1 MSKYSEKAGVIF
13 MPDCESFINIM
24 IAGNY
29 TLFRAALRKLLEL
42 ESGMNVVGEAGNIA
56 DTIDLLNR
64 LHPDILLLDIK
75 TFSNTSGIEAFPQ
88 LRDIAIKTRVILL
101 ATAIQRSHVMDA
113 LRHGV
118 RGVLPQNSAYVFLYK
133 CIRSVMVGE
142 YWIDHAMVAELV
154 HALCT
159 SPIHQITGNSRYGL
173 TRRECHIISGVVDGC
188 TNKDI
193 AHKLNISE
201 QTVKHYLTNIF
212 RKTGAAN
219 RLELAFF
226 AMEKQLVS

>member
-1 MSKYSEKAGVIF
+1 

-29 TLFRAALRKLLEL
+29 PLFRTALRKLLEL

-64 LHPDILLLDIK
+64 LHPDILLLDIE

-118 RGVLPQNSAYVFLYK
+118 LPQNSTYVFLYK
-133 CIRSVMVGE
+133 CIRSVMLGE
-142 YWIDHAMVAELV
+142 YWIDHAMVSELV

-173 TRRECHIISGVVDGC
+173 TRRECHIISGVVDGG

-193 AHKLNISE
+193 AYKLNISE